1 MPYEEEEAVKD
12 AVIKKSIKEA
22 GSEVERTE
30 GRGLVKVGGDM
41 AEQSLTRVTDCAMNL
56 RLKYPVLIQ

>member
-41 AEQSLTRVTDCAMNL
+41 AEQSLTRVTDCAMNF

>member
-41 AEQSLTRVTDCAMNL
+41 AEQCLTRVTDCAMNL

>member
-56 RLKYPVLIQ
+56 RLKYPVM

>member
-56 RLKYPVLIQ
+56 RLKYLVM